1 MAEHL
6 DKSADGREIEVA
18 VGDEFDITL
27 DENPTT
33 GFRWRVTS
41 DGSPACAL
49 ARDEFNAP
57 NEARPGQGGSHTW
70 QFRAV
75 RAGPGQIQMSYARGV
90 EGSASR
96 DFTLRV
102 RVTG

>member
-6 DKSADGREIEVA
+6 DKSADGREIELA

-49 ARDEFNAP
+49 IKDEFNAP
-57 NEARPGQGGSHTW
+57 TENRPGQGGSHTW
-70 QFRAV
+70 QFRAD
-75 RAGPGQIQMSYARGV
+75 RAGQGQIQLAYSRGDQ
-90 EGSASR
+90 GTPAR
-96 DFTLRV
+96 DFTLRL
-102 RVTG
+102 RVNA